1 MENPHHTY
9 KRSSS
14 SREDVKSAMG
24 LFLGKYKN
32 ADYFSFFP

>member
-9 KRSSS
+9 KSSSS

-24 LFLGKYKN
+24 LSFGKYKN
-32 ADYFSFFP
+32 ADCFIFP